1 MVEDVKRKRPY
12 SSPRHADMRAR
23 TRRDVLAAAQRL
35 FAERGYR
42 STTIDAIA
50 ADAGVAVQT
59 IYAAF
64 GSKRAIVW
72 ALLETT
78 LVGDDDPRSLI
89 DRLTADLDG
98 VTHPAERQA
107 RAARYGRQVLE
118 RTADIH
124 RMMRDAA
131 SADPEIAAALVEL
144 EARRYED
151 ACSIVDLVS
160 PEEATAAQRRRA
172 ADVLFAVASYE
183 VHDLLVVARGW
194 SVTRWEQWFLHAITR
209 EFA

>member
-1 MVEDVKRKRPY
+1 MVEDVKRKRSY
-12 SSPRHADMRAR
+12 SSPRHAEMRAR

-35 FAERGYR
+35 FAERGYG

-64 GSKRAIVW
+64 GNKRAIVW

-89 DRLTADLDG
+89 DRLTVDLDS
-98 VTHPAERQA
+98 VTDTAERQA
-107 RAARYGRQVLE
+107 RAARYGRQILE

-131 SADPEIAAALVEL
+131 AGDPEIAAALAEI

-151 ACSIVDLVS
+151 ARSIVDLVA
-160 PEEATAAQRRRA
+160 PEQATAAQRRRA

-183 VHDLLVVARGW
+183 VHDLLVVVCGW
-194 SVTRWEQWFLHAITR
+194 PATRWEQWLLQTITR